1 LETLSSAPAIETEL
15 DDAKAAV
22 TEDRPRALQRMALL
36 LATGW
41 LGTNLGIAVAD
52 LPLKFLLKDDLHLT
66 PRAIAAFFALGA
78 FTNYIKPVA
87 GLLVDSFPLFGAR
100 RRYYLLLSLLGS
112 GLLWLLLAFV
122 PRNYGS
128 LLATYSVLY
137 MTIVFTSTTLGG
149 VMVEAGT
156 RYGAAGRLTAQRIG
170 MFRLASLVGGPIGG
184 VLASSPFALAMAI
197 TAGLHLILVPLY
209 YVGLPEARTA
219 RPDRRVWKMARA
231 QLGVLAHSKTLL
243 SAAGMIC
250 LVAAAP
256 GFGTPLLFHQTDTL
270 HFSKKF
276 IGALVLVS
284 AATGLFGA
292 AFYHMTCRRLN
303 LRGLLT
309 GSILIHALGT
319 LFYLFYHSQV
329 SALWITGLSGI
340 TVTLATLPVYDL
352 AARATPRGSEAIG
365 YSLMMSVWNLTNA
378 LSDWSGSFLYDR
390 FHLTFLNLVWL
401 NAGTTALALVAV
413 PFLPLALILRRDGS
427 ESV

>member
-1 LETLSSAPAIETEL
+1 
-15 DDAKAAV
+15 
-22 TEDRPRALQRMALL
+22 MAFLIGL
-36 LATGW
+36 GW

-66 PRAIAAFFALGA
+66 PQQIAGFFALGA

-87 GLLVDSFPLFGAR
+87 GLLTDSIPLFGTR
-100 RRYYLLLSLLGS
+100 RRHYLILSLLGS

-122 PRNYGS
+122 PRTYGS
-128 LLATYSVLY
+128 MLSTYAVLY

-156 RYGAAGRLTAQRIG
+156 LYGAAGRLTAQRIG

-184 VLASSPFALAMAI
+184 VLASSPFWLAMAI

-209 YVGLPEARTA
+209 QWGLPEAPIA
-219 RPDRRVWKMARA
+219 RANGRVWQDAAM
-231 QLGVLAHSKTLL
+231 QLRVLVRNKTLL

-250 LVAAAP
+250 LIAAAP
-256 GFGTPLLFHQTDTL
+256 GFGTPLFFHQTDTL

-276 IGALVLVS
+276 IGSLVLV
-284 AATGLFGA
+284 GA
-292 AFYHMTCRRLN
+292 ASGLCGAALYHAVCRHLN
-303 LRGLLT
+303 LRALLA
-309 GSILIHALGT
+309 GSVLVHALGT
-319 LFYLFYHSQV
+319 LFYLAYHSHT
-329 SALWITGLSGI
+329 SALWITALSGI

-365 YSLMMSVWNLTNA
+365 YSVMMSVWNLTNA
-378 LSDWSGSFLYDR
+378 LSDWSGSYLYGHFR
-390 FHLTFLNLVWL
+390 LTFLHLVWL

-413 PFLPLALILRRDGS
+413 PFLPLALIMRRDGAA
-427 ESV
+427 EPA